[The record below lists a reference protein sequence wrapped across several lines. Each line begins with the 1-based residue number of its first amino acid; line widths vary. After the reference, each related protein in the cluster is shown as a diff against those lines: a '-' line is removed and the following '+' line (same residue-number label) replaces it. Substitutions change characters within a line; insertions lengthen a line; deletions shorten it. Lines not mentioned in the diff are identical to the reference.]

1 MRRQRGWLRRS
12 MRQAFDK
19 IYSLQSPSRTPLGDL
34 SVFEPADFLDAREAP
49 SVTLLYWRRLTS
61 RRFPGLIVLLPPV
74 LHKCL
79 RCCYHTFNWFL
90 SPLKNLTMKKNDLK
104 PLLAAPSKPCM
115 FEVMLTS
122 RLLSADVCG
131 TVMDSLSLQ
140 MAQAAVA
147 HARTPQQMLA
157 ARQQL
162 MSAKARQV
170 AERMEYQCF

>member
-1 MRRQRGWLRRS
+1 
-12 MRQAFDK
+12 
-19 IYSLQSPSRTPLGDL
+19 
-34 SVFEPADFLDAREAP
+34 
-49 SVTLLYWRRLTS
+49 
-61 RRFPGLIVLLPPV
+61 
-74 LHKCL
+74 
-79 RCCYHTFNWFL
+79 
-90 SPLKNLTMKKNDLK
+90 
-104 PLLAAPSKPCM
+104 M
-115 FEVMLTS
+115 FEAMLTA

-147 HARTPQQMLA
+147 HARTPQQMMA